1 MFTRAPLTKTGSLKQ
16 QNFIVSQFRSL
27 EVYNQG
33 GRNADSFWGP
43 WKQVLLQ
50 SCSWLVDD
58 KFFLCLYTIFP
69 LKCVCLCVQISP
81 SLVTQLCPTL
91 FNPMNCSL
99 PGSFVHGIL
108 QTRILEW
115 DAIFFSRGSSWPRD
129 RAWVSYIAGRFFTI
143 WATRKLSKNTGHV
156 GLEVKW
162 SEVAQSCL
170 TLCDPMD
177 CSLPGSSV
185 RGIFQARILE
195 WVAATLMTS
204 F

>member
-1 MFTRAPLTKTGSLKQ
+1 MLILLTALKAGSAP
-16 QNFIVSQFRSL
+16 
-27 EVYNQG
+27 
-33 GRNADSFWGP
+33 
-43 WKQVLLQ
+43 VLLLASRRQ
-50 SCSWLVDD
+50 V
-58 KFFLCLYTIFP
+58 FP
-69 LKCVCLCVQISP
+69 VSLHHLPSQVCL
-81 SLVTQLCPTL
+81 SLCPVTRLCPTL
-91 FNPMNCSL
+91 FNPMNCSP
-99 PGSFVHGIL
+99 PGSSVHGIL

-177 CSLPGSSV
+177 CSPPGSSV
-185 RGIFQARILE
+185 RGILQARALE